1 VEVGRGHTYYR
12 TTYYATGASHVAV
25 TASATAGHRVARTGE
40 PVRTVARP
48 ARRHH
53 HPARRHPT
61 WCHPLIAA
69 NSRSSRPVSGAA
81 SSRARKVT
89 SVDVAKKAGVSQTTV
104 SLVFSGKASG
114 RISEAT
120 ADAVRAAAR
129 ELGYRPNAA
138 ARALRS
144 GTASAVGLVV
154 RDVTHPFFGRT
165 LRGAQKAAS
174 EAGHVVVL
182 IDDNYGRGDAA
193 VEALRDGAIDGFLYF
208 AALPSAD
215 MRGPG
220 APPVVMV
227 ESEQPGLPFVRLDA
241 ETGTDAAME
250 HLHQLGHTRIGALRL
265 QAGAE
270 TGGQT
275 FDRRHER
282 WAAHLRAHG
291 EDPDAMAVGTTTFDA
306 ESTIA
311 AARALL
317 QRPDRPTAFLCDD
330 DLLAAGMV
338 AAARELGLRVPH
350 DVAVVGFDDL
360 ELARLTSPPL
370 TTVAFDPE
378 ALGAAAFEM
387 LLAKLQGRRPKN
399 RVLPSNLIVRGS
411 TVAE

>member
-1 VEVGRGHTYYR
+1 M
-12 TTYYATGASHVAV
+12 
-25 TASATAGHRVARTGE
+25 
-40 PVRTVARP
+40 
-48 ARRHH
+48 
-53 HPARRHPT
+53 
-61 WCHPLIAA
+61 
-69 NSRSSRPVSGAA
+69 
-81 SSRARKVT
+81 T
-89 SVDVAKKAGVSQTTV
+89 SVDVAKRAGVSQTTV

-114 RISEAT
+114 RISETT
-120 ADAVRAAAR
+120 AAAVRAAAR

-144 GTASAVGLVV
+144 GSASAVGLVV
-154 RDVTHPFFGRT
+154 RDVTHPFFGLT

-174 EAGHVVVL
+174 QAGHVVVL

-208 AALPSAD
+208 AAVPSAA
-215 MRGPG
+215 MRAPG

-227 ESEQPGLPFVRLDA
+227 ESERPGLPFVRLDA

-250 HLHQLGHTRIGALRL
+250 HLHELGHERIGSLRL
-265 QAGAE
+265 QADEG

-291 EDPDAMAVGTTTFDA
+291 QDPDAQVVGTTTFDA

-311 AARALL
+311 AARELL
-317 QRPDRPTAFLCDD
+317 RRPDRPTAFLCDD

-338 AAARELGLRVPH
+338 AATHELGLRVPQ

-360 ELARLTSPPL
+360 ELARLTNPPL
-370 TTVAFDPE
+370 TTVAFDSE

-399 RVLPSNLIVRGS
+399 QVLPSRLVVRGS
-411 TVAE
+411 TVAQ